1 MTSQVSPSQGAG
13 GSDVEDEDVDLFS
26 VNWNQDHSC
35 FSAATAN
42 GLRMFSCK
50 PFKEQLRRIQE
61 DGGFRIVEMLFR
73 TNIFGLVG
81 QGADKQ
87 YQQNKLTIWDDCHN
101 LLIGDFSFKSNIRA
115 VKLSKDYFVV
125 ALEHEIY
132 VYSFKTLKLIHLI
145 DTTSNPKG
153 LCCLSHHADISVM
166 ACPGMRQGIVRVE
179 HFGSKETKFIT
190 AHDSNIS
197 CMTLTVD
204 GLLLATAS
212 VRGTLIRIFNTMD
225 GACLQEV
232 RRGVDKAEI
241 YSIALS
247 PNLQWLAVSSDKG
260 TMHIFSLRVRP
271 RGKDASNG
279 KSAIA
284 GRQMDRSYSS
294 GSVGS
299 NASSSLSFMKGILP
313 KYFSSEWS
321 FAQFRLPE
329 VTRYITAFGDQTT
342 VMMIGLDGS
351 FYRCSFDPVNGGKMV
366 LDEFIRFMKPSMSRS
381 RTPNT

>member
-1 MTSQVSPSQGAG
+1 RSISSPPRAPTSTP
-13 GSDVEDEDVDLFS
+13 
-26 VNWNQDHSC
+26 
-35 FSAATAN
+35 
-42 GLRMFSCK
+42 
-50 PFKEQLRRIQE
+50 
-61 DGGFRIVEMLFR
+61 
-73 TNIFGLVG
+73 
-81 QGADKQ
+81 
-87 YQQNKLTIWDDCHN
+87 
-101 LLIGDFSFKSNIRA
+101 
-115 VKLSKDYFVV
+115 
-125 ALEHEIY
+125 
-132 VYSFKTLKLIHLI
+132 
-145 DTTSNPKG
+145 
-153 LCCLSHHADISVM
+153 CLSPRSFHGGRS
-166 ACPGMRQGIVRVE
+166 
-179 HFGSKETKFIT
+179 
-190 AHDSNIS
+190 
-197 CMTLTVD
+197 
-204 GLLLATAS
+204 
-212 VRGTLIRIFNTMD
+212 
-225 GACLQEV
+225 LQV

-342 VMMIGLDGS
+342 VMMIGLDGRYS
-351 FYRCSFDPVNGGKMV
+351 VFSQKMFNEV
-366 LDEFIRFMKPSMSRS
+366 QE
-381 RTPNT
+381 N